1 MQNSFEI
8 HPGKGIGEL
17 RFGHSREKVIDI
29 LGEPDEREVGD
40 DGDELEYFHYDDLA
54 LSLTFDGV
62 EDWKL
67 ATIICAHEDL
77 KLYEEP
83 VFDLDADTLIKILK
97 SKGEKNVDRVELSD
111 DGIDMESVEA
121 GDLEMLFWYE
131 GSTMM
136 EVQWGPLF
144 ADEDEIIWP
153 A

>member
-1 MQNSFEI
+1 MI
-8 HPGKGIGEL
+8 YPGKGLGEL
-17 RFGHSREKVIDI
+17 RFGHSRAHAIKI
-29 LGEPDEREVGD
+29 LGEPDEREAGE

-54 LSLTFDGV
+54 LSLTFDGM

-67 ATIICAHEDL
+67 TTIICAHEDL
-77 KLYEEP
+77 KLFKEP

-97 SKGEKNVDRVELSD
+97 AEKVKDIERVELSD
-111 DGIDMESVEA
+111 DGIDSESVEA

-131 GSTMM
+131 GSELM
-136 EVQWGPLF
+136 EVQWGPYF